1 MKKLFFIFIIAV
13 LLCGCTT
20 NKTTNVNNEISNS
33 LNTSN
38 VNKTL
43 ENESLT
49 QKTEKGQLNKIK
61 EIKYM
66 YLVKEGNKTKI
77 QFALACENG
86 SLIKVN
92 NGKVTVEVFDDT
104 GLLFKKTYDINK
116 LPMKAKYYYEIEL
129 PKIKGF
135 YSNAKFVV
143 TYKYNNINVSKT
155 TYGTIERYSEEEMK
169 KIFEEEYHKNSIK
182 TNIEEFRDLVGIKFT
197 VKEYGYYKIYNN
209 QTDKIEEVFRVDFS
223 VKNLNS
229 DTYHFSPIDVCL
241 ISGNRKYGKIGGLD
255 KIELGIN
262 QEVDDYWLFKK
273 PDNLDNLRLN
283 FKIGENIIYDI
294 PLTQNS

>member
-1 MKKLFFIFIIAV
+1 MKKLFFIFIIAI

-20 NKTTNVNNEISNS
+20 NKTTNVNNEINI
-33 LNTSN
+33 NKIET
-38 VNKTL
+38 NKTL
-43 ENESLT
+43 KNESLI
-49 QKTEKGQLNKIK
+49 QKTEKEQLNKIK

-66 YLVKEGNKTKI
+66 YIVKEGNKTKI

-86 SLIKVN
+86 SLTKVD
-92 NGKVTVEVFDDT
+92 NGKVTVEIFDDT

-116 LPMKAKYYYEIEL
+116 LPIKAKYYYEIEL

-143 TYKYNNINVSKT
+143 TYKNDNINVSKT
-155 TYGTIERYSEEEMK
+155 IYGTIERYSEEEMK
-169 KIFEEEYHKNSIK
+169 EIFEKEYHKNSIK

-209 QTDKIEEVFRVDFS
+209 QTDKIEEVFRVDFR
-223 VKNLNS
+223 VKNLNPDS
-229 DTYHFSPIDVCL
+229 YHFSPMGVCL
-241 ISGNRKYGKIGGLD
+241 VSGNKKYGKIGGLD
-255 KIELGIN
+255 EIELGIN
-262 QEVDDYWLFKK
+262 QEVDDYWIFKK

-283 FKIGENIIYDI
+283 FKMGDIVYDI
-294 PLTQNS
+294 GLSQE